1 MEEMRKIRSGGL
13 QGAKSKKSDSK
24 DYTGEKSEKSDCR
37 DTQGKSEKSNWKH
50 YKERV
55 PKNHF
60 EKITTEKR

>member
-1 MEEMRKIRSGGL
+1 MQKV
-13 QGAKSKKSDSK
+13 KKSDSK

-60 EKITTEKR
+60 EKITTGKR